1 MPKRYPFER
10 ICQFFIF
17 TDDIYKRMIRRTV
30 VVLDTPAQEHIH
42 LFSVFED
49 ILPEMQDATNR
60 DRHARA
66 HHYKVT
72 TGLGDIQ
79 IHIENLDDVKL
90 CDVEAHLEDFL
101 VGNGDKLSR
110 LNETYVKEPAGEG
123 GAMTLDA
130 ATESKSSIKSVLPQR
145 RGVRNVRAY
154 IDAEGKTLEFIKQ
167 DEKTIS
173 HLGEV
178 SKKTLGFDLTCFSE
192 HIGNI
197 YIVET
202 TSPIKEIDVTG
213 VSDPMGLLCTIEYRD
228 TDWKEDFTIQIRDRH
243 HSDVIV
249 WDKVYEMVAGVRT
262 AILEMPQMAKE
273 VEVYAYDK
281 AHNII
286 YSHPYTPFVRS
297 INFEMGVQSKILR
310 VKGKNKAGKDTVY
323 DYPKFAHEKP
333 VVIEEMGKTY
343 VDGNFR
349 EAIPMGQSNVAESG
363 LAFRFFDADEN
374 HQEEYI
380 DKARKVLQE
389 IIDLARTECYICDP
403 YFNAADFQRFIYPLK
418 SLSVNVK
425 ILNGRGQ
432 MKKRRDDDEMER
444 DRIKELKTVLTQ
456 YNEKMN
462 GQPIQCKMLTGR
474 GQLHDRFILTDD
486 RGWVLGA
493 SFSEFGNRV
502 TTINEIPA
510 MYLMRIKNH
519 IEKWWYDSNT
529 TMSIEDYGNDSN
541 DGGNTGSDIPEQ

>member
-1 MPKRYPFER
+1 
-10 ICQFFIF
+10 
-17 TDDIYKRMIRRTV
+17 MIRRTV
-30 VVLDTPAQEHIH
+30 IVLDTPAQEHIH

-49 ILPEMQDATNR
+49 ILPKMQDATNR

-79 IHIENLDDVKL
+79 IHIENLPDVKP
-90 CDVEAHLEDFL
+90 CDVEAHLDDLL
-101 VGNGDKLSR
+101 VANGDKLIR
-110 LNETYVKEPAGEG
+110 LNEIYVKEPAGEG
-123 GAMTLDA
+123 VSMTLDA
-130 ATESKSSIKSVLPQR
+130 AAGSKSTIKRVLPQR
-145 RGVRNVRAY
+145 RGVRYVRAY
-154 IDAEGKTLEFIKQ
+154 IDAERKTLEFIKQ

-178 SKKTLGFDLTCFSE
+178 TEKILGFDLTCYSE

-197 YIVET
+197 YVVET

-213 VSDPMGLLCTIEYRD
+213 ISEPKGLLCTIEYRD
-228 TDWKEDFTIQIRDRH
+228 TDWKEDFTIQVRDRH

-249 WDKVYEMVAGVRT
+249 WDKVYEITGGART
-262 AILEMPQMAKE
+262 VILEMPQMAKE

-286 YSHPYTPFVRS
+286 YSHPYTPFLRS

-310 VKGKNKAGKDTVY
+310 VKGKNKAGEDTVD
-323 DYPKFAHEKP
+323 DYPKFAHDKP
-333 VVIEEMGKTY
+333 VVIEEKGKTY

-349 EAIPMGQSNVAESG
+349 EAKPLAQGNEEESG
-363 LAFRFFDADEN
+363 LSFRFFDADEN

-380 DKARKVLQE
+380 NKARMVLQE

-418 SLSVNVK
+418 SLNVNVK
-425 ILNGRGQ
+425 ILNGREQ
-432 MKKRRDDDEMER
+432 MKKRKEDDKTER
-444 DRIKELKTVLTQ
+444 DRIKELKTVLAQ

-462 GQPIQCKMLTGR
+462 GQPIQCRMLTGR
-474 GQLHDRFILTDD
+474 GQLHDRFILTDN

-510 MYLMRIKNH
+510 KYLTRIKNH
-519 IEKWWYDSNT
+519 IEKWWYDRNA

-541 DGGNTGSDIPEQ
+541 DGDDTGSDNPEQ